1 MGKKQAATFSH
12 TLYQPYKW
20 LILSPL
26 CLVSTLFYGSL
37 AILLVGLKL
46 PKAANVMPMLWAR
59 TIALVTPAQVHVS
72 GRENIDPRQSYV
84 ITANHLSY
92 FDIIAIYGWLG
103 IDFRWVMKQEL
114 MKVPV
119 LGYACKVLGHVF
131 IDRSNRESAID
142 SINAAR
148 SRLKN
153 GTSIFFFPEGTRSR
167 DGRIQPFKK
176 GAFRLAQ
183 ELKLP
188 ILPITMSGSQHICPA
203 RTLDVMPG
211 TINVTIHKPIAASND
226 LQVSELATQAR
237 DAIISSLPRQNGDS
251 PSTSTSRT
259 GKS

>member
-1 MGKKQAATFSH
+1 MGKKQATTFSH
-12 TLYQPYKW
+12 ALYQPYKW
-20 LILSPL
+20 LILSTL
-26 CLVSTLFYGSL
+26 CVASTLLFGSL

-46 PKAANVMPMLWAR
+46 PKAANVMPILWAR
-59 TIALVTPAQVHVS
+59 TIALVTPARVLVS
-72 GRENIDPRQSYV
+72 GRENIDPQQSYV
-84 ITANHLSY
+84 VTANHLSY

-114 MKVPV
+114 IKVPV

-131 IDRSNRESAID
+131 IDRSNSESAID

-153 GTSIFFFPEGTRSR
+153 GTSIFFFPEGTRSS

-183 ELKLP
+183 ELNLP
-188 ILPITMSGSQHICPA
+188 ILPITMSGSQNICPA

-211 TINVTIHKPIAASND
+211 TINVIIHKPIPANSD
-226 LQVSELATQAR
+226 LEVSELATQAR
-237 DAIISSLPRQNGDS
+237 DAIISSLPEENRSDS
-251 PSTSTSRT
+251 P
-259 GKS
+259 